1 MKMKKVVFH
10 ISENLDKQI
19 EEARERW
26 GFINNPEFFRYAAI
40 EFLRNDARFMPADE
54 ALEVHAKAIRGVR
67 ARQSIR
73 EHRMA
78 WYERSKESEAGQR
91 ADHWR

>member
-1 MKMKKVVFH
+1 MLFH
-10 ISENLDKQI
+10 ISKNLNTQI
-19 EEARERW
+19 EDAIERW
-26 GFINNPEFFRYAAI
+26 GFVNKPEFFRYAAI

-78 WYERSKESEAGQR
+78 WYQKSKEDEADQR
-91 ADHWR
+91 EGYWR